1 MIENKTKLQKIKILS
16 EQNLYRSVIS
26 INKNLEEEVENKEK
40 DYLTF
45 GIKNTVDIPMSLVDK
60 LRKNSKYLFTTIDKM
75 SHLGRSIDTDL
86 INPLTYRC
94 MTGSSSGTA
103 VNILKGINDFG
114 IGTDGGG
121 SVLAPALSTNL
132 YSFIGSGVGL
142 VTGKESL
149 STDSISF
156 TGGIGVI
163 SKSFLILKDVVED
176 ILQSKICNGEGK
188 IRILIPKK
196 DSIILP
202 DGMDMRLEIDKVIEY
217 INENKYTYEMSDVKD
232 NNQENSQDKDI
243 NDSNFKTIRAECKE
257 FDEKKRSNEGDKL
270 FNEQI
275 TSKEY
280 KLCEDKIISDEVKV
294 KFEFIEY
301 SFNNI
306 YERNASIK
314 EIKNIFDNDIADII
328 LTYEGPIDVY
338 GYDET
343 IQRSFKGKAE
353 KEITS
358 NGGKGIVKAIN
369 MCKCTGITI
378 PGEKLASGFVICAKE
393 GMQGLVNAFTFGQ
406 VIEES
411 VEKNEIFNRYFI
423 DREKF
428 VEPIG

>member
-1 MIENKTKLQKIKILS
+1 MIENKTKLHKTKILA

-26 INKNLEEEVENKEK
+26 INKNLEEEAENKEK

-45 GIKNTVDIPMSLVDK
+45 GVKNTVDIPISLVDK
-60 LRKNSKYLFTTIDKM
+60 LRKNSKYLFATIDKM

-142 VTGKESL
+142 VTGKEGL

-163 SKSFLILKDVVED
+163 SKSFFILKGVAED
-176 ILQSKICNGEGK
+176 ILEKKIKYSEDK
-188 IRILIPKK
+188 IRVLIPKNN
-196 DSIILP
+196 SIILP
-202 DGMDMRLEIDKVIEY
+202 DGIDMRLEIDKVIQC
-217 INENKYTYEMSDVKD
+217 INENKRVYENNDVKN
-232 NNQENSQDKDI
+232 NNQDNDIKYSTFKVNGYEDKLL
-243 NDSNFKTIRAECKE
+243 
-257 FDEKKRSNEGDKL
+257 DEKIRSNKENKIFDGK
-270 FNEQI
+270 I
-275 TSKEY
+275 TSDEY
-280 KLCEDKIISDEVKV
+280 KLYEDKISRDEIKS

-301 SFNNI
+301 SFDNI
-306 YERNASIK
+306 YERNIAIK

-393 GMQGLVNAFTFGQ
+393 GIQGLANAFTLGK

-411 VEKNEIFNRYFI
+411 IEKMKCLTDILLIERSLLIQ
-423 DREKF
+423 
-428 VEPIG
+428 

>member
-1 MIENKTKLQKIKILS
+1 MIENKTKLYKTKIIA

-26 INKNLEEEVENKEK
+26 INKNLEEESENKEK

-45 GIKNTVDIPMSLVDK
+45 GVKNTVDIPISLVDK
-60 LRKNSKYLFTTIDKM
+60 LRKNSKYLFATIDKM

-142 VTGKESL
+142 VTGKEGL

-163 SKSFLILKDVVED
+163 SKSFFILKGVAED
-176 ILQSKICNGEGK
+176 ILEKKIKYSEDK
-188 IRILIPKK
+188 IRVLIPKNN
-196 DSIILP
+196 SIILP
-202 DGMDMRLEIDKVIEY
+202 DGIDMRLEIDKVIQC
-217 INENKYTYEMSDVKD
+217 INENKRVYENNDVKN
-232 NNQENSQDKDI
+232 NNQDNDIKYSTFKVNGYEDKLL
-243 NDSNFKTIRAECKE
+243 
-257 FDEKKRSNEGDKL
+257 DEKIKSNKENKIFDGK
-270 FNEQI
+270 I
-275 TSKEY
+275 TSDEY
-280 KLCEDKIISDEVKV
+280 KLYEDKISRDEIKS

-301 SFNNI
+301 SFDNI
-306 YERNASIK
+306 YERNIAIK

-393 GMQGLVNAFTFGQ
+393 GIQGLANAFTLGK

-411 VEKNEIFNRYFI
+411 IEKNEMFNRYFI

-428 VEPIG
+428 VDPIG

>member
-1 MIENKTKLQKIKILS
+1 MDNKTKLYKAKMLAD
-16 EQNLYRSVIS
+16 QNLYKSVIS
-26 INKNLEEEVENKEK
+26 INKTSEEESKNKEK
-40 DYLTF
+40 DFLTF
-45 GIKNTVDIPMSLVDK
+45 GVKNTVDIPKWLVDK
-60 LRKNSKYLFTTIDKM
+60 LRKNSKYLFLTVDKM
-75 SHLGRSIDTDL
+75 SHLGRSVDTDL

-103 VNILKGINDFG
+103 INILKGINDFG

-156 TGGIGVI
+156 TGGIGII
-163 SKSFLILKDVVED
+163 SKNFPILINVVFD
-176 ILQSKICNGEGK
+176 ILDKEIQNSNEARNKAENINDTVL
-188 IRILIPKK
+188 RIAIPKYNL
-196 DSIILP
+196 ITLP
-202 DGMDMRLEIDKVIEY
+202 DDIDMRIEIDKVISN
-217 INENKYTYEMSDVKD
+217 INKDFKDKPLKNKLDSK
-232 NNQENSQDKDI
+232 NS
-243 NDSNFKTIRAECKE
+243 NVTE
-257 FDEKKRSNEGDKL
+257 EKG
-270 FNEQI
+270 I
-275 TSKEY
+275 
-280 KLCEDKIISDEVKV
+280 

-301 SFNNI
+301 SFENI
-306 YERNASIK
+306 YERNIAIK

-328 LTYEGPIDVY
+328 LTYEGPIDIY

-353 KEITS
+353 REITS

-378 PGEKLASGFVICAKE
+378 PGDKLASGFVICAKE
-393 GMQGLVNAFTFGQ
+393 GIQGLINAFTLAQ
-406 VIEES
+406 VIDECI
-411 VEKNEIFNRYFI
+411 EKNEMFNRYFI

-428 VEPIG
+428 IDSINLD

>member
-1 MIENKTKLQKIKILS
+1 MIENKTKLYKTKILA

-26 INKNLEEEVENKEK
+26 INKNLEEESENKEK

-45 GIKNTVDIPMSLVDK
+45 GVKNTVDIPISLVDK
-60 LRKNSKYLFTTIDKM
+60 LRKNSKYLFATIDKM

-142 VTGKESL
+142 VTGKEGL

-163 SKSFLILKDVVED
+163 SKSFFILKGVAED
-176 ILQSKICNGEGK
+176 ILEKKIKYSEDK
-188 IRILIPKK
+188 IRVLIPKNN
-196 DSIILP
+196 SIILP
-202 DGMDMRLEIDKVIEY
+202 DGIDMRLEIDKVIQC
-217 INENKYTYEMSDVKD
+217 INENKRVYENNDVKN
-232 NNQENSQDKDI
+232 NNQDNDIKYSTFKVNGYEDKLL
-243 NDSNFKTIRAECKE
+243 
-257 FDEKKRSNEGDKL
+257 DEKIKSNKENKIFDGK
-270 FNEQI
+270 I
-275 TSKEY
+275 TSDEY
-280 KLCEDKIISDEVKV
+280 KLYEDKISRDEIKS

-301 SFNNI
+301 SFDNI
-306 YERNASIK
+306 YERNIAIK

-393 GMQGLVNAFTFGQ
+393 GIQGLANAFTLGK

-411 VEKNEIFNRYFI
+411 IEKNEIFDRYFI
-423 DREKF
+423 DRKKF
-428 VEPIG
+428 VEPIEL

>member
-1 MIENKTKLQKIKILS
+1 MIENKTKLYKTKILA

-26 INKNLEEEVENKEK
+26 INKNLEEESENKEK

-45 GIKNTVDIPMSLVDK
+45 GVKNTVDIPISLVDK
-60 LRKNSKYLFTTIDKM
+60 LRKNSKYLFATIDKM

-142 VTGKESL
+142 VTGKEGL

-163 SKSFLILKDVVED
+163 SKSFFILKGVAED
-176 ILQSKICNGEGK
+176 ILEKKIKYSEDK
-188 IRILIPKK
+188 IRVLIPKNN
-196 DSIILP
+196 SIILP
-202 DGMDMRLEIDKVIEY
+202 DGIDMRLEIDKVIQC
-217 INENKYTYEMSDVKD
+217 INENKRVYENNDVKN
-232 NNQENSQDKDI
+232 NNQDNDIKYSTFKVNGYEDKLL
-243 NDSNFKTIRAECKE
+243 
-257 FDEKKRSNEGDKL
+257 DEKIKSNKENKIFDGK
-270 FNEQI
+270 I
-275 TSKEY
+275 TSDEY
-280 KLCEDKIISDEVKV
+280 KLYEDKIIRDEIKS

-301 SFNNI
+301 SFDNI
-306 YERNASIK
+306 YERNIAIK

-393 GMQGLVNAFTFGQ
+393 GIQGLANAFTLGK

-411 VEKNEIFNRYFI
+411 IEKNEMFNRYFI

-428 VEPIG
+428 VDPIG

>member
-1 MIENKTKLQKIKILS
+1 MIENKTKLYKTKILA

-26 INKNLEEEVENKEK
+26 INKNLEEESENKEK

-45 GIKNTVDIPMSLVDK
+45 GVKNTVDIPISLVDK
-60 LRKNSKYLFTTIDKM
+60 LRKNSKYLFATIDKM

-142 VTGKESL
+142 VTGKEGL

-163 SKSFLILKDVVED
+163 SKSFFILKGVAED
-176 ILQSKICNGEGK
+176 ILEKKIKYSEDK
-188 IRILIPKK
+188 IRVLIPKNN
-196 DSIILP
+196 SIILP
-202 DGMDMRLEIDKVIEY
+202 DGIDMRLEIDKVIQC
-217 INENKYTYEMSDVKD
+217 INENKRVYENNDVKN
-232 NNQENSQDKDI
+232 NNQDNDIKYSTFKVNGYEDKLL
-243 NDSNFKTIRAECKE
+243 
-257 FDEKKRSNEGDKL
+257 DEKIKSNKENKL
-270 FNEQI
+270 FDGKI
-275 TSKEY
+275 TSDEY
-280 KLCEDKIISDEVKV
+280 KLYEDKISRDEIKS

-301 SFNNI
+301 SFDNI
-306 YERNASIK
+306 YERNIAIK

-393 GMQGLVNAFTFGQ
+393 GIQGLANAFTLGK

-411 VEKNEIFNRYFI
+411 IEKNEMFNRYFI

-428 VEPIG
+428 VDPIG

>member
-1 MIENKTKLQKIKILS
+1 MIENKTKLHKTKILA

-26 INKNLEEEVENKEK
+26 INKNLEEEAENKEK

-45 GIKNTVDIPMSLVDK
+45 GVKNTVDIPISLVDK
-60 LRKNSKYLFTTIDKM
+60 LRKNSKYLFATIDKM
-75 SHLGRSIDTDL
+75 SHIGRSIDTDL

-114 IGTDGGG
+114 LGTDGGG

-156 TGGIGVI
+156 TGGVGVI
-163 SKSFLILKDVVED
+163 SKSFFILKDVVED
-176 ILQSKICNGEGK
+176 ILEKKIKYSEDR
-188 IRILIPKK
+188 IRVLIPKNN
-196 DSIILP
+196 SIILP
-202 DGMDMRLEIDKVIEY
+202 DGIDMRLEIDKVIQC
-217 INENKYTYEMSDVKD
+217 INENKCVYENNDVKN
-232 NNQENSQDKDI
+232 NNQDNAIKNSI
-243 NDSNFKTIRAECKE
+243 FKVNRAEEKLLDE
-257 FDEKKRSNEGDKL
+257 RIRGNKGHKIFDEK
-270 FNEQI
+270 I
-275 TSKEY
+275 TSDEC
-280 KLCEDKIISDEVKV
+280 KLYEEKISSDEIKS

-301 SFNNI
+301 SFDNI
-306 YERNASIK
+306 YERNIAIK

-358 NGGKGIVKAIN
+358 NGGKGMVKAIN

-393 GMQGLVNAFTFGQ
+393 GIQGLVNAFTLGK

-411 VEKNEIFNRYFI
+411 IEKNEIFDRYFI
-423 DREKF
+423 DRKKF
-428 VEPIG
+428 VEPIEL

>member
-1 MIENKTKLQKIKILS
+1 MEKGTKVYKARILA
-16 EQNLYRSVIS
+16 EQNLYKSVIS
-26 INKNLEEEVENKEK
+26 INKASEEEAKNKEK
-40 DYLTF
+40 DFLTF
-45 GIKNTVDIPMSLVDK
+45 GVKNTVDIPKSLVDK
-60 LRKNSKYLFTTIDKM
+60 LRKDSKYLLLTVDKM

-103 VNILKGINDFG
+103 INILKGINDFG

-156 TGGIGVI
+156 TGGIGII
-163 SKSFLILKDVVED
+163 SKNFPTLKNVVFD
-176 ILQSKICNGEGK
+176 ILDKEIQNDK
-188 IRILIPKK
+188 IRNKECNENDSDVLNKRKNINDTKLRIAIPKHN
-196 DSIILP
+196 SIILP
-202 DGMDMRLEIDKVIEY
+202 DDIDMRVEIDKVIS
-217 INENKYTYEMSDVKD
+217 NLNK
-232 NNQENSQDKDI
+232 DKDFEDRLLK
-243 NDSNFKTIRAECKE
+243 NELDSKNSNLLE
-257 FDEKKRSNEGDKL
+257 EKVIKL
-270 FNEQI
+270 
-275 TSKEY
+275 
-280 KLCEDKIISDEVKV
+280 
-294 KFEFIEY
+294 EFIEY
-301 SFNNI
+301 SFDNI
-306 YERNASIK
+306 YERNIAIK
-314 EIKNIFDNDIADII
+314 EIKNIFDNDVADII
-328 LTYEGPIDVY
+328 LTYEGPIDIY

-393 GMQGLVNAFTFGQ
+393 GIQGLINAFTLGQ
-406 VIEES
+406 AIDECI
-411 VEKNEIFNRYFI
+411 EKNEMFNRYFI

-428 VEPIG
+428 IDSINLD

>member
-1 MIENKTKLQKIKILS
+1 MIENKTKLHKTKILA

-26 INKNLEEEVENKEK
+26 INKNLEEESENKEK

-45 GIKNTVDIPMSLVDK
+45 GVKNTVDIPISLVDK
-60 LRKNSKYLFTTIDKM
+60 LRKNSKYLFATIDKM

-142 VTGKESL
+142 VTGKEGL

-163 SKSFLILKDVVED
+163 SKSFFILKGVAED
-176 ILQSKICNGEGK
+176 ILEKKIKYSEDK
-188 IRILIPKK
+188 IRVLIPKNN
-196 DSIILP
+196 SIILP
-202 DGMDMRLEIDKVIEY
+202 DGIDMRLEIDKVIQC
-217 INENKYTYEMSDVKD
+217 INENKRVYENSDIKN
-232 NNQENSQDKDI
+232 NNQDNDIKYSTFKVNGYEDKLL
-243 NDSNFKTIRAECKE
+243 
-257 FDEKKRSNEGDKL
+257 DEKIKSNKENKIFDGK
-270 FNEQI
+270 I
-275 TSKEY
+275 TSDEY
-280 KLCEDKIISDEVKV
+280 KLYEDKISRDEIKS

-301 SFNNI
+301 SFDNI
-306 YERNASIK
+306 YERNIAIK

-393 GMQGLVNAFTFGQ
+393 GIQGLANAFTLGK

-411 VEKNEIFNRYFI
+411 IEKNEMFNRYFI

-428 VEPIG
+428 VDPIG

>member
-1 MIENKTKLQKIKILS
+1 MIENKTKLHKTKILA

-26 INKNLEEEVENKEK
+26 INKNLEEESENKEK

-45 GIKNTVDIPMSLVDK
+45 GVKNTVDIPISLVDK
-60 LRKNSKYLFTTIDKM
+60 LRKNSKYLFATIDKM

-142 VTGKESL
+142 VTEKEGL

-163 SKSFLILKDVVED
+163 SKSFFILKGVAED
-176 ILQSKICNGEGK
+176 ILEKKIKYSEDK
-188 IRILIPKK
+188 IRVLIPKNN
-196 DSIILP
+196 SIILP
-202 DGMDMRLEIDKVIEY
+202 DGIDMRLEIDKVIQC
-217 INENKYTYEMSDVKD
+217 INENKRVYENSDVKN
-232 NNQENSQDKDI
+232 NNQDNDIKYSTFKVNGYEDKLL
-243 NDSNFKTIRAECKE
+243 
-257 FDEKKRSNEGDKL
+257 DEKIRSNKENKIFDGK
-270 FNEQI
+270 I
-275 TSKEY
+275 TSDEY
-280 KLCEDKIISDEVKV
+280 KLYEDKISRDEIKS

-301 SFNNI
+301 SFDNI
-306 YERNASIK
+306 YERNIAIK

-358 NGGKGIVKAIN
+358 NGGKGIVKVIN

-393 GMQGLVNAFTFGQ
+393 GIQGLANAFTLGK
-406 VIEES
+406 VIEKS
-411 VEKNEIFNRYFI
+411 IEKNEIFDRYFI
-423 DREKF
+423 DRKKF
-428 VEPIG
+428 VEPIEL

>member
-1 MIENKTKLQKIKILS
+1 MIENKTKLHKTKILA

-26 INKNLEEEVENKEK
+26 INKNLEEESENKEK

-45 GIKNTVDIPMSLVDK
+45 GVKNTVDIPISLVDK
-60 LRKNSKYLFTTIDKM
+60 LRKNSKYLFATIDKM

-142 VTGKESL
+142 VTGKEGL

-163 SKSFLILKDVVED
+163 SKSFFILKGVAED
-176 ILQSKICNGEGK
+176 ILEKKIKYSEDK
-188 IRILIPKK
+188 IRVLIPKNN
-196 DSIILP
+196 SIILP
-202 DGMDMRLEIDKVIEY
+202 DGIDMRLEIDKVIQC
-217 INENKYTYEMSDVKD
+217 INENKRVYENNDVKN
-232 NNQENSQDKDI
+232 NNQDNDIKYSTFKVNGYEDKLL
-243 NDSNFKTIRAECKE
+243 
-257 FDEKKRSNEGDKL
+257 DEKIKSNKENKIFDGK
-270 FNEQI
+270 I
-275 TSKEY
+275 TSDEY
-280 KLCEDKIISDEVKV
+280 KLYEDKISRDEIKS

-301 SFNNI
+301 SFDNI
-306 YERNASIK
+306 YERNIAIK

-393 GMQGLVNAFTFGQ
+393 GIQGLANAFTLGK

-411 VEKNEIFNRYFI
+411 IEKNEIFDRYFI
-423 DREKF
+423 DRKKF
-428 VEPIG
+428 VEPIEL

>member
-1 MIENKTKLQKIKILS
+1 MIENKTKLHKTKILA

-26 INKNLEEEVENKEK
+26 INKNLEEESENKEK

-45 GIKNTVDIPMSLVDK
+45 GVKNTVDIPISLVDK
-60 LRKNSKYLFTTIDKM
+60 LRKNSKYLFATIDKM

-142 VTGKESL
+142 VTGKEGL

-163 SKSFLILKDVVED
+163 SKSFFILKGVAED
-176 ILQSKICNGEGK
+176 ILEKKIKYSEDK
-188 IRILIPKK
+188 IRVLIPKNN
-196 DSIILP
+196 SIILP
-202 DGMDMRLEIDKVIEY
+202 DGIDMRLEIDKVIQC
-217 INENKYTYEMSDVKD
+217 INENKRVYENNDVKN
-232 NNQENSQDKDI
+232 NNQDNDIKYSTFKVNGYEDKLLDEKIRSNKENKIFDGKITSD
-243 NDSNFKTIRAECKE
+243 ECK
-257 FDEKKRSNEGDKL
+257 L
-270 FNEQI
+270 
-275 TSKEY
+275 Y
-280 KLCEDKIISDEVKV
+280 EDKISSDEIKL

-301 SFNNI
+301 SFDNI
-306 YERNASIK
+306 YERNIAIK

-393 GMQGLVNAFTFGQ
+393 GIQGLANAFTLGK

-411 VEKNEIFNRYFI
+411 IEKNEMFNRYFI

-428 VEPIG
+428 VDPIG

>member
-1 MIENKTKLQKIKILS
+1 MEKGTKVYKARILA
-16 EQNLYRSVIS
+16 EQNLYKSVIS
-26 INKNLEEEVENKEK
+26 INKASEEEAKNKEK
-40 DYLTF
+40 DFLTF
-45 GIKNTVDIPMSLVDK
+45 GVKNTVDIPKSLVDK
-60 LRKNSKYLFTTIDKM
+60 LRKDSKYLLLTVDKM

-103 VNILKGINDFG
+103 INILKGINDFG

-156 TGGIGVI
+156 TGGIGII
-163 SKSFLILKDVVED
+163 SKNFPTLKNVVFD
-176 ILQSKICNGEGK
+176 ILDKEIQNDK
-188 IRILIPKK
+188 IRNKECNENDSDVLNKRKNINDTKLRIAIPKHN
-196 DSIILP
+196 SIILP
-202 DGMDMRLEIDKVIEY
+202 DDIDMRVEIDKVIS
-217 INENKYTYEMSDVKD
+217 NLNKHKVFEEKQLK
-232 NNQENSQDKDI
+232 NQLDSKNS
-243 NDSNFKTIRAECKE
+243 NVPE
-257 FDEKKRSNEGDKL
+257 EKGIKL
-270 FNEQI
+270 
-275 TSKEY
+275 
-280 KLCEDKIISDEVKV
+280 
-294 KFEFIEY
+294 EFIEY
-301 SFNNI
+301 SFDNI
-306 YERNASIK
+306 YERNIAIK
-314 EIKNIFDNDIADII
+314 EIKNIFDNDVADII
-328 LTYEGPIDVY
+328 LTYEGPIDIY

-393 GMQGLVNAFTFGQ
+393 GIQGLINAFTLGQ
-406 VIEES
+406 AIDECI
-411 VEKNEIFNRYFI
+411 EKNEMFNRYFI
-423 DREKF
+423 NREKF
-428 VEPIG
+428 IDNIDLD

>member
-1 MIENKTKLQKIKILS
+1 MIENKTKLYKTKILA

-26 INKNLEEEVENKEK
+26 INKNLEEESENKEK

-45 GIKNTVDIPMSLVDK
+45 GVKNTVDIPISLVDK
-60 LRKNSKYLFTTIDKM
+60 LRKNSKYLFATIDKM

-142 VTGKESL
+142 VTGKEGL

-163 SKSFLILKDVVED
+163 SKSFFILKGVAED
-176 ILQSKICNGEGK
+176 ILEKKIKYSEDK
-188 IRILIPKK
+188 IRVLIPKNN
-196 DSIILP
+196 SIILP
-202 DGMDMRLEIDKVIEY
+202 DGIDMRLEIDKVIQC
-217 INENKYTYEMSDVKD
+217 INENKRVYENSDVKN
-232 NNQENSQDKDI
+232 NNQDNDIKYSTFKVNGYEDKLL
-243 NDSNFKTIRAECKE
+243 
-257 FDEKKRSNEGDKL
+257 DEKIRSNKENKIFDWK
-270 FNEQI
+270 I
-275 TSKEY
+275 TSDEY
-280 KLCEDKIISDEVKV
+280 KLYEDKISRDEIKS

-301 SFNNI
+301 SFDNI
-306 YERNASIK
+306 YERNIAIK

-393 GMQGLVNAFTFGQ
+393 GIQGLANAFTLGK

-411 VEKNEIFNRYFI
+411 IEKNEMFNRYFI

-428 VEPIG
+428 VDPIG

>member
-1 MIENKTKLQKIKILS
+1 MIENKTKLYKTKILA

-26 INKNLEEEVENKEK
+26 INKNLEEESENKEK

-45 GIKNTVDIPMSLVDK
+45 GVKNTVDIPISLVDK
-60 LRKNSKYLFTTIDKM
+60 LRKNSKYLFATIDKM

-142 VTGKESL
+142 VTGKEGL

-163 SKSFLILKDVVED
+163 SKSFFILKGVAED
-176 ILQSKICNGEGK
+176 ILEKKIKYSEDK
-188 IRILIPKK
+188 IRVLIPKNN
-196 DSIILP
+196 SIILP
-202 DGMDMRLEIDKVIEY
+202 DGIDMRLEIDKVIQC
-217 INENKYTYEMSDVKD
+217 INENKRVYENNDVKN
-232 NNQENSQDKDI
+232 NNQDNDIKYSTFKVNGYEDKLL
-243 NDSNFKTIRAECKE
+243 
-257 FDEKKRSNEGDKL
+257 DEKIKSNKENKIFDGK
-270 FNEQI
+270 I
-275 TSKEY
+275 TSDEY
-280 KLCEDKIISDEVKV
+280 KLYEDKISRDEIKS

-301 SFNNI
+301 SFDNI
-306 YERNASIK
+306 YERNIAIK

-393 GMQGLVNAFTFGQ
+393 GIQGLANAFTLGK

-411 VEKNEIFNRYFI
+411 IEKNEMFNRYFI

-428 VEPIG
+428 VDPIG